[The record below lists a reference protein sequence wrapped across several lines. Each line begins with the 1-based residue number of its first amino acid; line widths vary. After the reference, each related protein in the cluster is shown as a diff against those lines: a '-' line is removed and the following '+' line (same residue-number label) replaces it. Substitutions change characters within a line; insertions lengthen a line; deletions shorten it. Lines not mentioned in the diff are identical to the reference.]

1 MKMLLEHPDTNV
13 NRWDSFLQTPI
24 YLTVRYR
31 RPDILQL
38 IVNHKYSDLI
48 LDNKLSIALNPLYLS
63 ARLINK
69 KRLDCFKILLNIGF
83 EVRSAFIEILLDSGN
98 REAIRLAEMSVG
110 KVLST
115 DHKYVLTLKQLC
127 RVVLRNK
134 LVAYTNRP
142 IVRQTIDQYF
152 SVLPNDLLDFLVDLN
167 RYR

>member
-1 MKMLLEHPDTNV
+1 MIILKMLLEHPDTNV

-110 KVLST
+110 K
-115 DHKYVLTLKQLC
+115 
-127 RVVLRNK
+127 
-134 LVAYTNRP
+134 A
-142 IVRQTIDQYF
+142 IVYRRQVCADIEAVMSSCFAQQTRGLY
-152 SVLPNDLLDFLVDLN
+152 
-167 RYR
+167 